1 MCTVE
6 DRVRM
11 YHVSQTF
18 SSNGN
23 RVCFN
28 REIRRSRIDG
38 MFSNT
43 GLQSQSN
50 SQNNSIEVLEVYN
63 GNREK
68 SIKKVQ
74 MGVRESYWIFNKNPL
89 I

>member
-18 SSNGN
+18 SPNGN
-23 RVCFN
+23 MVCFN
-28 REIRRSRIDG
+28 REIRRIDG
-38 MFSNT
+38 TFSNT

-50 SQNNSIEVLEVYN
+50 SQNNSTEVLEVYN

-74 MGVRESYWIFNKNPL
+74 MEVRESYWIFIL
-89 I
+89 RI